1 MKLSHPLPRKLPH
14 LDMEPG
20 FRVTMIRGINKHF
33 VPVLMWKNP
42 GTGMGINRQD
52 IGPFWEPMETS
63 LVQYEEKKY
72 AIQAAQK
79 WAAELNTIFVETL

>member
-1 MKLSHPLPRKLPH
+1 
-14 LDMEPG
+14 
-20 FRVTMIRGINKHF
+20 
-33 VPVLMWKNP
+33 MWKNP

-63 LVQYEEKKY
+63 LVSYEEKKY